1 MRSSELVVV
10 MHGVVAARLR
20 RDRKGRHGV
29 AYDEQY
35 ASDPKSVP
43 LSLSLPFQDASH
55 GHDRCLCWLSSL
67 LPDRTEV
74 REDWARRA
82 DTTAEVFDLLSTPIG
97 YDCAGAVQ
105 FCPPERLDEL
115 IGRPGGLE
123 PLSDDDIASRVAS
136 MAQDPLR
143 WADHDLE
150 PYFSLGGAQNKLAL
164 HRTQDRWAKP
174 YGPTPT
180 THILKPSYN
189 NAPALAIVEHLCSA
203 TARRLGLDAVVTSV
217 EILDDHPVAIIE
229 RYDRDNSPSGWAR
242 VHQEDMC
249 QALNIPNSL
258 RREAD
263 GGPGMSR
270 LADAIQLHSDDPE
283 TDLRR
288 LADGLLWALISVN
301 RDAHA
306 RNYSIIHRPGSTRF
320 APIYDLNSSLAY
332 SIEKVGERPMSM
344 RYGSQFTVYSSNSNH
359 SLIDT
364 AVRLKL
370 PPEWVIDRAEALA
383 AATVDG
389 FTAEIDNLPVDAHK
403 HLRAEEFLNSLRI
416 RSESVSKTAAANRLR
431 LKTPTHPPTTQP
443 NNATEYLL
451 AALPSDDAADKRRK
465 AL

>member
-1 MRSSELVVV
+1 MRPSELVVV
-10 MHGVVAARLR
+10 MHGVAAARLR
-20 RDRKGRHGV
+20 RDRRGRHSV

-67 LPDRTEV
+67 LPDRIEV

-105 FCPPERLDEL
+105 FCPPERIDEL

-123 PLSDDDIASRVAS
+123 PLSDDEIASRVAA

-164 HRTQDRWAKP
+164 HRTLHGWAKP
-174 YGPTPT
+174 YGPAPT
-180 THILKPSYN
+180 THILKPSYS

-203 TARRLGLDAVVTSV
+203 TARRLGVDAVVTSV
-217 EILDDHPVAIIE
+217 EVLDDHPVAVIE
-229 RYDRDNSPSGWAR
+229 RYDRDNGPSGCAR

-249 QALNIPNSL
+249 QALNIPNRL

-270 LADAIQLHSDDPE
+270 LADAIQVHSDDPE
-283 TDLRR
+283 TDLCRF
-288 LADGLLWALISVN
+288 ADGLLWALICVN

-332 SIEKVGERPMSM
+332 SIEGVGERSMAM
-344 RYGSQFTVYSSNSNH
+344 RYGSQFTVYSSNSDH

-364 AVRLKL
+364 AARLGL
-370 PPEWVIDRAEALA
+370 SPEWVIDRAESLA

-389 FTAEIDNLPVDAHK
+389 FASEIDNLPVDAHR
-403 HLRAEEFLNSLRI
+403 HLRAEEFLNGLRI
-416 RSESVSKTAAANRLR
+416 RSESVSKTAAANRRR
-431 LKTPTHPPTTQP
+431 LKTPTRRPATQP
-443 NNATEYLL
+443 NNAAEH
-451 AALPSDDAADKRRK
+451 
-465 AL
+465 